1 MGDLGQWFKSLPP
14 MTRYWFGGTVA
25 FSLLGR
31 FGILQP
37 YLLILNYEP
46 LFYSFQVLY
55 SLKVVFNIYYILIY
69 IVSACIF
76 FSI

>member
-1 MGDLGQWFKSLPP
+1 MGDISQFFNSLPP

-37 YLLILNYEP
+37 AWLVLISEK
-46 LFYSFQVLY
+46 FFSDFQVGY
-55 SLKVVFNIYYILIY
+55 IY
-69 IVSACIF
+69 IYFV
-76 FSI
+76 